1 MVFGMALM
9 APMPVLADDDAG
21 TLYNSLRAIGAFA
34 RPGGV
39 NATGITGVPRLDSD
53 GGPRLDSNGDPRL
66 DSNGGE
72 VAGVAGVL
80 GYSFGRFPVRAEV
93 EVTHHFDF
101 DAPDQTAQTANYET
115 NLTSTSALASA
126 IVEWR
131 NDTGL
136 TPYAGVTAGWARTAA
151 DSGRLDLSLSDTAE
165 NGEATDNFAFGGILG
180 LDLGLGKNLSAG
192 VAYRYLNL
200 GNGDSGS
207 IDAADSISTDDY
219 VSHDVLLS
227 ILYRF

>member
-1 MVFGMALM
+1 MRLRPLAMVFGMALM

-21 TLYNSLRAIGAFA
+21 TLYNSLRAIGAFTL
-34 RPGGV
+34 PGGV
-39 NATGITGVPRLDSD
+39 DATGIAGAPRLDND
-53 GGPRLDSNGDPRL
+53 
-66 DSNGGE
+66 GGE

-93 EVTHHFDF
+93 EVTHHFDIG
-101 DAPDQTAQTANYET
+101 APDQTIHTANYET

-151 DSGRLDLSLSDTAE
+151 DSGRLDLSVSDTAE
-165 NGEATDNFAFGGILG
+165 NDAATDNFAYGGILG
-180 LDLGLGKNLSAG
+180 LDLGLGENLSAG

-207 IDAADSISTDDY
+207 IDAADSVSADDY